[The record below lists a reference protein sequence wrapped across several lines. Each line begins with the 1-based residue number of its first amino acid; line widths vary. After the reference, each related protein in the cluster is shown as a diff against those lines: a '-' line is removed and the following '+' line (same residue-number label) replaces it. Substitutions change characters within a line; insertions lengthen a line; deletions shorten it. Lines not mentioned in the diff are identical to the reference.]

1 MAKLASSGSRIQGR
15 LWGGCRSRPGAEMVF
30 SVEASR
36 WCRCCSAGLPA
47 VFLPSVDASLVAE
60 HWGVWTLGTRPRG
73 NGWGGRVALIG
84 VRARRDEGWSLRPC
98 GTLLGSRVW
107 ALSTAI
113 LAVHPRVSDLVTC
126 SVLFSSF
133 PLLFFFG

>member
-15 LWGGCRSRPGAEMVF
+15 LWGGCRSRLGAEMVF

-84 VRARRDEGWSLRPC
+84 VRARRDEDGRFGRVALCWVRGFGRSPPPFWPC
-98 GTLLGSRVW
+98 
-107 ALSTAI
+107 I
-113 LAVHPRVSDLVTC
+113 LACLT
-126 SVLFSSF
+126 
-133 PLLFFFG
+133 